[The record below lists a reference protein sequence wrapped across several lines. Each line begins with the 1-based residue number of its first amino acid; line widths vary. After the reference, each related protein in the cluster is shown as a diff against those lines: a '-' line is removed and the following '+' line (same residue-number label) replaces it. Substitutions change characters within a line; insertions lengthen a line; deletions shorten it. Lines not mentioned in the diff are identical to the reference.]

1 MGQSSQEAG
10 KKGPS
15 AKSLNELMEL
25 LLKLNAKL
33 REKISPRR
41 RKEESEAGN
50 TEMMIIIFN
59 TSSENNPRAPRA
71 EKGKPKPL
79 KGNWIDD
86 LCEEI
91 EGGSENGKK
100 S

>member
-41 RKEESEAGN
+41 RKEDGGTGN

-59 TSSENNPRAPRA
+59 TSSEDSPRAPRV

-79 KGNWIDD
+79 RGDWIDD

-91 EGGSENGKK
+91 EDGSGSKKK